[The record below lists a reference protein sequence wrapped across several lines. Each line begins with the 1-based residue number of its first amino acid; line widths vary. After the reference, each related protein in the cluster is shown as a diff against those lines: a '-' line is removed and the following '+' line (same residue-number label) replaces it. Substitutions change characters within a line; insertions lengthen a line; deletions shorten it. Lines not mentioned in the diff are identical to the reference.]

1 MKAKNRFLICLTG
14 AFLASGS
21 VLADEGVTRQDAR
34 AIDVLK
40 NTSAYTTS
48 LDRIAIKGISFNDAR
63 LGEGLMVSN
72 ATEVKIFI
80 DRPGSLRI
88 SSFDGKEHKDLFF
101 HDGTLT
107 VFNKEKGYYAQA
119 AIPED
124 IDAALEFALE
134 ELDIDAPLMDL
145 IQSDVSVQLIG
156 SQDPVLY
163 LTDKARIAGK
173 DCHHIAIRG
182 PETDVQLWVE
192 EGDQPLPRKF
202 VMTSKWEGGSPRV
215 IANLKWDTDPD
226 FKQDVFKFE
235 APEGSM
241 NIGFV
246 NSQTDEGE

>member
-1 MKAKNRFLICLTG
+1 MKATNRFLICLVA
-14 AFLASGS
+14 AFLATGTVFAGDST
-21 VLADEGVTRQDAR
+21 VRQDSR

-40 NTSAYTTS
+40 STSAYTTS
-48 LDRIAIKGISFNDAR
+48 LDRIAIKGVSFNDAR

-80 DRPGSLRI
+80 DRPGSLRV

-119 AIPED
+119 EIPED
-124 IDAALEFALE
+124 IEAALEFALE

-163 LTDKARIAGK
+163 LTDKARVSGK

-182 PETDVQLWVE
+182 PETDVQLWIE
-192 EGDQPLPRKF
+192 EGERPLPRKF
-202 VMTSKWEGGSPRV
+202 VMTSKWEGGSPRA

-235 APEGSM
+235 APEGSIS
-241 NIGFV
+241 IGFV
-246 NSQTDEGE
+246 NSQTDGGE